1 MSNSQDPAVKALI
14 DKGDIVRLDLI
25 RFDLPGRSVGYHR
38 GGRPYTYNGLRY
50 LPNRFLDPGTMT
62 SAVGAAVTTR
72 TIRFSNIPTTD
83 PDDLIAK
90 IEQFDYLNAPVVISH
105 LAGVRGTDEVVGILV
120 SYIYEIDK
128 VSYPKGA
135 LQRDGTR
142 TLNIKIDLQPPG
154 RSARGATLVRRSQS
168 EQQFDND
175 PNDTCFEYASV
186 TATDVEE
193 WGQR

>member
-1 MSNSQDPAVKALI
+1 MSNSLDPAVKSLI
-14 DKGDIVRLDLI
+14 DKGSLVRLDLI

-38 GGRPYTYNGLRY
+38 GGRSFTFNGLVY
-50 LPNRFLDPGTMT
+50 KPNRFLRLDDMT
-62 SAVGAAVTTR
+62 SAVGNGSTVR
-72 TIRFSNIPTTD
+72 TAGFSNIPTDD

-105 LAGVRGTDEVVGILV
+105 LAGIRDTNEVVGILV

-128 VSYPKGA
+128 VSFSKGG
-135 LQRDGTR
+135 QKEDGTSS
-142 TLNIKIDLQPPG
+142 LNIEIDLEPPG